1 MASQERTLCKVG
13 FCWKDDWT
21 SQHWQFH
28 TRGEPGF
35 CSPEFSVDLFQ
46 AESESGVEQMTKHGV
61 PQYHIGR
68 HLYIFYLLDQI
79 GICNHYNLNYV
90 YPETETAE
98 ETEFRKELEEK
109 YPKEPEEKI
118 QKNQFSSTERSTQ
131 TKIHKYSSVE
141 LQTDPPPVYVI
152 L

>member
-1 MASQERTLCKVG
+1 MVFLNITLVG
-13 FCWKDDWT
+13 TYTYFIYWIR
-21 SQHWQFH
+21 S
-28 TRGEPGF
+28 
-35 CSPEFSVDLFQ
+35 
-46 AESESGVEQMTKHGV
+46 
-61 PQYHIGR
+61 HIN
-68 HLYIFYLLDQI
+68 IF